1 MAKVAIVGSET
12 LLGREILEILTDRP
26 LAEVVNP
33 DQAEVVFI
41 AGTDATTDVALR
53 PAPGATLIHV
63 ARLEKRGVLRA
74 PMAEPEH
81 YLTPESK
88 QIRIAHPAAI
98 LLILLFR
105 RLAAVAPIRQAVITL
120 FEPASQQGQA
130 AIEELQEQTI
140 ALLNLRPL
148 PKSVYDEQVA
158 FNLLPRWGV
167 EAPESLDEQQ
177 QRLEEDL
184 TALYGETPWLSLRL
198 VQAPV
203 FHGYTASAWV
213 SFEADVTVEALARPF
228 REVRTEDE
236 GPATNSGI
244 AGESGLVLDRIIA
257 DGPRAAWFW
266 VASDNL
272 RLVAE
277 NALLAA
283 ASVIEQ
289 STRRVQ

>member
-1 MAKVAIVGSET
+1 MAKVAILGSTT

-26 LAEVVNP
+26 LAQVVNP
-33 DQAEVVFI
+33 DEAEVVFV
-41 AGTDATTDVALR
+41 AGPDETGLAQR
-53 PAPGATLIHV
+53 PAAGATLIHV
-63 ARLEKRGVLRA
+63 ERAHKGGVLRA

-88 QIRIAHPAAI
+88 QIRIAHPGAI
-98 LLILLFR
+98 ALSMLFR
-105 RLAAVAPIRQAVITL
+105 RLAVVAPLRQVVITL

-148 PKSVYDEQVA
+148 PQAIYDEQVA
-158 FNLLPRWGV
+158 FNLLPRWGA
-167 EAPESLDEQQ
+167 EAPETLAQQ
-177 QRLEEDL
+177 QRQIEQDL
-184 TALYGETPWLSLRL
+184 AALYGPTPWLSLRL

-203 FHGYTASAWV
+203 FHGYMASVWV
-213 SFEADVTVEALARPF
+213 SFESEVTPEALARPF

-236 GPATNSGI
+236 GPATNSAI
-244 AGESGLVLDRIIA
+244 AGESGLVLDRIIL
-257 DGPRAAWFW
+257 DGPQSAWLWMAA
-266 VASDNL
+266 DNL

-289 STRRVQ
+289 SSRRVQ

>member
-26 LAEVVNP
+26 LAQVVNP
-33 DQAEVVFI
+33 DEAEVVFI
-41 AGTDATTDVALR
+41 AGPEEKELSSK
-53 PAPGATLIHV
+53 PARGATLIHV
-63 ARLEKRGVLRA
+63 ARAETRGVLRA

-88 QIRIAHPAAI
+88 QIRIAHPGAI

-105 RLAAVAPIRQAVITL
+105 RLSAVAPVKQAVITL

-148 PKSVYDEQVA
+148 PKSIYDEQVA

-167 EAPESLDEQQ
+167 EAPESLDQQQ

-184 TALYGETPWLSLRL
+184 KVLLGETPWLSLRV

-203 FHGYTASAWV
+203 FHGYTASVWV
-213 SFEADVTVEALARPF
+213 SFEAPVSVEALSRPF
-228 REVRTEDE
+228 REVRSEDE
-236 GPATNSGI
+236 GPATNSAI
-244 AGESGLVLDRIIA
+244 AGESGLVLDRIIL
-257 DGPRAAWFW
+257 DGPQAAWFW
-266 VASDNL
+266 VAADNL

-289 STRRVQ
+289 ATRRVQ